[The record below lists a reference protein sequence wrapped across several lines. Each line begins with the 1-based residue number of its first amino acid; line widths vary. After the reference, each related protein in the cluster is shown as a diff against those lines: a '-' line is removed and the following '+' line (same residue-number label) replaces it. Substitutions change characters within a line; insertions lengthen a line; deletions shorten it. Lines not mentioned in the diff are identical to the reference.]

1 MNNSEAIEILRNEE
15 EWIFISE
22 TQWERAI
29 KLGVEAL
36 TYIKL
41 LRQTDPDKVPAL
53 FYGETEEG
61 KGEPCEVTGSLFGRV
76 KKGEE

>member
-1 MNNSEAIEILRNEE
+1 MNISETIEILKGDGKIIIN
-15 EWIFISE
+15 E
-22 TQWERAI
+22 TQWKGAL

-53 FYGETEEG
+53 FHGETEEG
-61 KGEPCEVTGSLFGRV
+61 KDEPCEVTGSLFGRV